1 MASNS
6 GKGLLLDAID
16 KADAVALR
24 LVLKS
29 MCNSSEE
36 CHIEAA
42 KLLLTKKRK
51 STGGSGQSN
60 SSSKKQKSDD
70 ILISR
75 YEKCSTCKEVFDVT
89 DNCEDSLSL
98 PSNLRKPTD
107 ILEVDPEYFPDD
119 DDTQAGDIDV
129 DDDWRVE
136 EFPEG
141 FEWQCCGEP
150 ANGKP
155 CQGIDRRD
163 LESSAAVHAQ
173 TIPISDDLS
182 PHTDVVTKREMIPDI
197 DLDSLVDKVWDKAKG
212 KFDDAAADFKKGFE
226 GTVDAAEKAFNDAVD
241 AAKKTVNDIKDA
253 VEKVW
258 EDIQEQISELKDK
271 AAGLIH
277 DWIHE
282 HIVEPL
288 IKILIVLAV
297 IFSFLPVWYLLHL
310 VAKPFVRTG
319 KAKPR
324 TTVNIE
330 LPPWPA
336 THSPKESKEPGKG
349 WAYYVV
355 RSWEK
360 YGQGVV
366 CFMCPFISGF
376 VSWLNARKVP
386 KLEYD
391 VRKLRLELEDLKTRL
406 EEQRAQQQRR
416 EKQEQL
422 HWEETRKELM
432 GKNEHRTQGKGQERR
447 QRLEKGPGIDWPLER
462 ESRHN
467 FI

>member
-1 MASNS
+1 MSFAF
-6 GKGLLLDAID
+6 AT
-16 KADAVALR
+16 A
-24 LVLKS
+24 
-29 MCNSSEE
+29 
-36 CHIEAA
+36 
-42 KLLLTKKRK
+42 
-51 STGGSGQSN
+51 QSFVH
-60 SSSKKQKSDD
+60 S
-70 ILISR
+70 
-75 YEKCSTCKEVFDVT
+75 Y
-89 DNCEDSLSL
+89 
-98 PSNLRKPTD
+98 
-107 ILEVDPEYFPDD
+107 
-119 DDTQAGDIDV
+119 
-129 DDDWRVE
+129 
-136 EFPEG
+136 
-141 FEWQCCGEP
+141 
-150 ANGKP
+150 
-155 CQGIDRRD
+155 QGMDRRD
-163 LESSAAVHAQ
+163 LEPSAAVHAQ
-173 TIPISDDLS
+173 SIPISDDLS
-182 PHTDVVTKREMIPDI
+182 PHTDDVTKRALIPDI

-226 GTVDAAEKAFNDAVD
+226 GAVDAAEKAFNDAVD

-253 VEKVW
+253 VEKAW
-258 EDIQEQISELKDK
+258 EDIQKQISELKDK

-288 IKILIVLAV
+288 IKILIILAV
-297 IFSFLPVWYLLHL
+297 IFSFLPAWYLLHL

-336 THSPKESKEPGKG
+336 TYSPKESTEPGKG

-406 EEQRAQQQRR
+406 EEQREQQQRR

-432 GKNEHRTQGKGQERR
+432 GKDEHRKQGKEQERR

-462 ESRHN
+462 ESDHN